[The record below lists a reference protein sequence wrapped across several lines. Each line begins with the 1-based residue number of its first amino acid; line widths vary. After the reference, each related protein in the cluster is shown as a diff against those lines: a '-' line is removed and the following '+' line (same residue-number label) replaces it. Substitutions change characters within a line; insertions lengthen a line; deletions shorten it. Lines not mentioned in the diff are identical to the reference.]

1 MRPFKSHIHTQ
12 YTVRVMSSEANNVQS
27 AEAGMPGSS
36 SSSSQQNVSASA
48 NYSNFKAVDVSN
60 PELLNKLLDDIA
72 KDASVIDTLPDDQLL
87 QLQKLISPYGTVPE
101 STGVDRWT
109 CLSFTNLRQE
119 YMKKMLITGLV
130 GYLYRKCDEYGRQFK
145 DTVENMDDMEAAERQ
160 VIANQK
166 RLAELE
172 VEIITAL
179 KERNALEEKVKVDE
193 VEEVANKTLYD
204 ARKTEMTKEKIL
216 ELRDFATVLHENQD
230 KLRLKNKEII
240 RLEEEMDAIQGFG
253 KRFIIRQFLDEQ
265 FRFNPDKHVRSSYF
279 ESNSTANK
287 TGGAAIEKFTPP
299 DDTLHNFQY
308 YLDSNYEE
316 IRGVAERVYRM
327 TPDLEVGIIPYA
339 DFNSERDADDFVT
352 RNKGSVIADIRTL
365 KYGKWNFIESF
376 KQNRDKIEAYRGT
389 IVEDILNQVRDD
401 TKIGA
406 EMVRNKATRRA
417 RANLKEQGPAPK
429 AMTEYM
435 SSRIPANMSNVVNE
449 ETKEE
454 EAKRIYEEHQE
465 KKREYECELLKSAET
480 EETPHDAVRVNVY
493 TMRAGGKST
502 DVSHMYTK
510 AVAPEAG
517 SSMPAANPPGGN

>member
-1 MRPFKSHIHTQ
+1 
-12 YTVRVMSSEANNVQS
+12 MSTGTNSNQFQS
-27 AEAGMPGSS
+27 PGCVTST
-36 SSSSQQNVSASA
+36 SQLDACASAS
-48 NYSNFKAVDVSN
+48 YTDFKAEDASN

-101 STGVDRWT
+101 SSCVDRWT

-145 DTVENMDDMEAAERQ
+145 DTVDNMDDMEAAERQ
-160 VIANQK
+160 VVANQK
-166 RLAELE
+166 RLSKLDG
-172 VEIITAL
+172 EIIAAL
-179 KERNALEEKVKVDE
+179 KARNALEEKVKVDE
-193 VEEVANKTLYD
+193 AVEIENKLLYD

-216 ELRDFATVLHENQD
+216 ELRDFATALHENQD
-230 KLRLKNKEII
+230 KLRLMNKEII
-240 RLEEEMDAIQGFG
+240 RLEEEMEALQGFG

-279 ESNSTANK
+279 KTSSTANK
-287 TGGAAIEKFTPP
+287 PGAPVIEKFTPP

-339 DFNSERDADDFVT
+339 DFTSERDADDFVT

-365 KYGKWNFIESF
+365 KYGKWNFIEAF

-389 IVEDILNQVRDD
+389 VVEDILNQVSDD

-417 RANLKEQGPAPK
+417 RANLNEQGPPPK
-429 AMTEYM
+429 AMVEYM
-435 SSRIPANMSNVVNE
+435 SSRQPANMSNVINE
-449 ETKEE
+449 ETKEN

-465 KKREYECELLKSAET
+465 KKREYECALLKSAEVD
-480 EETPHDAVRVNVY
+480 ETPHDAVRVNVY
-493 TMRAGGKST
+493 TMHSGGKST

-517 SSMPAANPPGGN
+517 TSLPAGNPPGGN